1 MFLPTGRRRKRSK
14 SPRKKLSLKLPSP
27 SRRST
32 KRRSGRSITGGSLP
46 PRRRGRPRS
55 GWRRRRSPRGGGS
68 RRSTTRTGRRRGD
81 LSICLAHS
89 SVTSKSWGGC
99 LYQCSCEIENLHQV
113 LSITISIVDTIR
125 IFVNL
130 RSPTP
135 LRGEHEQLLIEGVEE
150 DDEDSRLEAALR
162 GELKAEVLKGEES
175 QVRIQMPF
183 ISNIQ

>member
-1 MFLPTGRRRKRSK
+1 MQTL
-14 SPRKKLSLKLPSP
+14 
-27 SRRST
+27 
-32 KRRSGRSITGGSLP
+32 
-46 PRRRGRPRS
+46 
-55 GWRRRRSPRGGGS
+55 
-68 RRSTTRTGRRRGD
+68 
-81 LSICLAHS
+81 
-89 SVTSKSWGGC
+89 GGC

-135 LRGEHEQLLIEGVEE
+135 LRGEHEQLLVEGVEE

>member
-1 MFLPTGRRRKRSK
+1 MYWTLGNSK
-14 SPRKKLSLKLPSP
+14 GPVLGPVPNLGPVLILGPWD
-27 SRRST
+27 
-32 KRRSGRSITGGSLP
+32 RSGPDRLQTL
-46 PRRRGRPRS
+46 
-55 GWRRRRSPRGGGS
+55 
-68 RRSTTRTGRRRGD
+68 
-81 LSICLAHS
+81 
-89 SVTSKSWGGC
+89 GGC